1 MCCTAFRFCF
11 QFQLAPLH
19 PGPGPGQVQDTQL
32 RTTGYTSHQCSN
44 FVSSGAD
51 IVKPR
56 QWQHIAVVVV
66 GKEVPDYLGG
76 MNPKTIR
83 FYVNGRAW
91 QILLARS

>member
-1 MCCTAFRFCF
+1 M
-11 QFQLAPLH
+11 
-19 PGPGPGQVQDTQL
+19 
-32 RTTGYTSHQCSN
+32 
-44 FVSSGAD
+44 SSGAD